1 MLNIGIQFFGGRGGG
16 GSGGARG
23 GGRAGGG
30 GAVSGDEAR
39 TAPNMNTSTAAEL
52 ARETRREIRE
62 IETDMLY
69 NSGDHSNGW
78 YRTQQGAVEDLT
90 RQLEYYNRTVAWGS
104 NPASAPVGAT
114 MKMGGYT
121 FVKTPQGDWTATK
134 NGKRYDNRTNADIKR
149 VFT

>member
-23 GGRAGGG
+23 GRAGGG
-30 GAVSGDEAR
+30 GAVSGDDAR
-39 TAPNMNTSTAAEL
+39 TAPNMSTSTAAEL
-52 ARETRREIRE
+52 ARETRREIRD

-121 FVKTPQGDWTATK
+121 YTKNSSGTWTTYR
-134 NGKRYDNRTNADIKR
+134 NGKRYTNRTNGDIR
-149 VFT
+149 WIFT